1 MAYTVEQVREE
12 VKALCGITTTD
23 HDRPLLSMANLAKI
37 ELLQWRFSYAPDL
50 LPADGAVPDDMVGV
64 WISSVVAGYSIAG
77 AENQTSHSENGVTR
91 TFKYSDIV
99 NYIRRNVIPY
109 TGAI

>member
-23 HDRPLLSMANLAKI
+23 HDRLLLSMANLAKI

-50 LPADGAVPDDMVGV
+50 LPTDEIVPDDLLGV

-77 AENQTSHSENGVTR
+77 AENQTDHSENGVSR

-109 TGAI
+109 AGGI